1 MRVQFYPSKPLQTCL
16 SADAASMN
24 ISLSAVVVSIL
35 EEYYKIS
42 PQLPPF
48 TQLIT
53 QICDEVERYLLSIE
67 DMHHEF
73 PLSEAS
79 ETYRKIPMTANGKP
93 NPLRMRIGKA
103 FNKQTTSGRFNGVI
117 EQVFLD
123 SERKKPKRDA
133 NRAAIYILL
142 SNPK

>member
-1 MRVQFYPSKPLQTCL
+1 MRIQFYPSKALQSYL

-24 ISLSAVVVSIL
+24 ISQSALVVSIL

-48 TQLIT
+48 TQLVEI
-53 QICDEVERYLLSIE
+53 ICDEVKEYLASS
-67 DMHHEF
+67 DVGHEF

-79 ETYRKIPMTANGKP
+79 ETYRTIPMTANGKP

-103 FNKQTTSGRFNGVI
+103 FNKQTRSGRFMGII
-117 EQVFLD
+117 EQVFL
-123 SERKKPKRDA
+123 ENNKPKRTTDG
-133 NRAAIYILL
+133 NRAAVYILL
-142 SNPK
+142 NNPK